1 MTKNKDQILKTTSLS
16 LILVLLIMIGFLM
29 VKVNEL
35 QDQLYN
41 LNNELSSVRGA
52 VNSINGNIRSEFDN
66 ILDELEEQA
75 KNFSNVSTTILD
87 YEDGFLT
94 VNIKFTLK
102 EITNGSIV
110 KVICENT
117 KTLESTSFTTSNNVG
132 NIFEAE
138 LKVKYNENSYDSYNI
153 SYELESN
160 EVKKT
165 ESMITL
171 RPYNMLYN
179 RFSCKAS
186 VRFDHNSEEGAVYDV
201 NMFIY
206 NYYYGNERLKISSVE
221 LLIGD
226 EIIDLTSFLEDD
238 GEVEYYTNYDQIIAQ
253 MLDNEEHIETGNIKI
268 VDNLGF
274 TYYF

>member
-52 VNSINGNIRSEFDN
+52 VNSINGNIRSEFNN

-132 NIFEAE
+132 NILRQN
-138 LKVKYNENSYDSYNI
+138 LKLSITKI
-153 SYELESN
+153 L
-160 EVKKT
+160 
-165 ESMITL
+165 MI
-171 RPYNMLYN
+171 
-179 RFSCKAS
+179 
-186 VRFDHNSEEGAVYDV
+186 V
-201 NMFIY
+201 
-206 NYYYGNERLKISSVE
+206 
-221 LLIGD
+221 
-226 EIIDLTSFLEDD
+226 IIFLM
-238 GEVEYYTNYDQIIAQ
+238 NLNQ
-253 MLDNEEHIETGNIKI
+253 MK
-268 VDNLGF
+268 
-274 TYYF
+274 

>member
-52 VNSINGNIRSEFDN
+52 VNSINGNIRSEFNN

-117 KTLESTSFTTSNNVG
+117 KTLESHRLLHLIMSA
-132 NIFEAE
+132 IFLRQN
-138 LKVKYNENSYDSYNI
+138 LKLSITKI
-153 SYELESN
+153 L
-160 EVKKT
+160 
-165 ESMITL
+165 MI
-171 RPYNMLYN
+171 
-179 RFSCKAS
+179 
-186 VRFDHNSEEGAVYDV
+186 V
-201 NMFIY
+201 
-206 NYYYGNERLKISSVE
+206 
-221 LLIGD
+221 
-226 EIIDLTSFLEDD
+226 IIFLM
-238 GEVEYYTNYDQIIAQ
+238 NLNQ
-253 MLDNEEHIETGNIKI
+253 MK
-268 VDNLGF
+268 
-274 TYYF
+274 